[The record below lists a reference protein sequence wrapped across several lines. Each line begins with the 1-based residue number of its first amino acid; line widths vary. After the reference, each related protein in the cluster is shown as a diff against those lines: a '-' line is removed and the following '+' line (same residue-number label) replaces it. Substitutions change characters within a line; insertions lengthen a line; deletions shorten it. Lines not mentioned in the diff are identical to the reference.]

1 MLLVFKEK
9 KILSF
14 MTIWVKL
21 KDRERQIPHGITY
34 MWNLKKKKR
43 LNSETKSKE
52 VVVKAIE
59 EVGKRVRTF
68 SCKMNKV

>member
-1 MLLVFKEK
+1 MLLFFKEK

-43 LNSETKSKE
+43 VQMNLFTKQK
-52 VVVKAIE
+52 
-59 EVGKRVRTF
+59 
-68 SCKMNKV
+68 